1 MQHPEVVVACL
12 RESGVYLVMCHVR
25 IKSEVSVHAIAIDT
39 VRGELSD
46 SLKAQVQNFDV
57 DTLWKDNPEI
67 LNVIHVYQIMTQ
79 AQE

>member
-1 MQHPEVVVACL
+1 
-12 RESGVYLVMCHVR
+12 MCHVL
-25 IKSEVSVHAIAIDT
+25 IQSEVSVHAIAIDT

-46 SLKAQVQNFDV
+46 SLKAQVQKFDV